1 MSTTIKKS
9 EFVSAI
15 NSFAAA
21 AQSGDSN
28 LMQFSVN
35 LLQSLM
41 QGIEFAPEEEETEAV
56 EEVQEVAS

>member
-1 MSTTIKKS
+1 MSTTTKKS

-21 AQSGDSN
+21 ARSGDSN

-35 LLQSLM
+35 LLQSLVE
-41 QGIEFAPEEEETEAV
+41 GIEFASEEEEAKV
-56 EEVQEVAS
+56 EEDQEVAS

>member
-1 MSTTIKKS
+1 MSTTTKKS

-21 AQSGDSN
+21 ARSGDGN

-35 LLQSLM
+35 LLQSLVE
-41 QGIEFAPEEEETEAV
+41 GIEFAPEEEAEAEV
-56 EEVQEVAS
+56 EEDQEVAS

>member
-21 AQSGDSN
+21 SQSGDGN

-41 QGIEFAPEEEETEAV
+41 QGIDFAPEEEESV
-56 EEVQEVAS
+56 EEDQEVAS

>member
-1 MSTTIKKS
+1 MSTTTKKS

-21 AQSGDSN
+21 ARSGDGN

-35 LLQSLM
+35 LLQSLVE
-41 QGIEFAPEEEETEAV
+41 GIEFASEEEEAKV
-56 EEVQEVAS
+56 EEDQEVAS

>member
-21 AQSGDSN
+21 SQSGDGN

-35 LLQSLM
+35 LLQSLLE
-41 QGIEFAPEEEETEAV
+41 GIEFAPEEEESV
-56 EEVQEVAS
+56 EEDLEVAS

>member
-1 MSTTIKKS
+1 MSTTTKKS

-21 AQSGDSN
+21 ARSGNSN

-35 LLQSLM
+35 LLQSLVE
-41 QGIEFAPEEEETEAV
+41 GIEFASEEEEAKV
-56 EEVQEVAS
+56 EEDQEVAS

>member
-21 AQSGDSN
+21 SQSGDGN

-41 QGIEFAPEEEETEAV
+41 EGIEFAPEEEESV
-56 EEVQEVAS
+56 EEDQEVAS

>member
-1 MSTTIKKS
+1 MSTTSKKS

-21 AQSGDSN
+21 ARSGDSN

-35 LLQSLM
+35 LLQSLVE
-41 QGIEFAPEEEETEAV
+41 GIEFASEEEEAKV
-56 EEVQEVAS
+56 EEDQEVAS

>member
-35 LLQSLM
+35 LLQSVV
-41 QGIEFAPEEEETEAV
+41 QGIEFAPEEEAV
-56 EEVQEVAS
+56 EEDQEVAS

>member
-1 MSTTIKKS
+1 MSTTTKKS

-21 AQSGDSN
+21 ARSGDSN

-35 LLQSLM
+35 LLQSLVE
-41 QGIEFAPEEEETEAV
+41 GIEFASEEEEAEV
-56 EEVQEVAS
+56 EEDQEVAS

>member
-21 AQSGDSN
+21 SQSGDGN

-41 QGIEFAPEEEETEAV
+41 QGIDFAPEEEAEAV
-56 EEVQEVAS
+56 EEDQEVAS